1 MFDEWF
7 RRHKERLLAPLA
19 RWLGRF
25 ISPIALTLVG
35 LAVGLGAALAAS
47 RASWRFALALWLLNR
62 LIDGVDGVLARQS
75 DRQSELGGYL
85 DIVCDFAVY
94 AALPLGVALALDTRA
109 AWLASTVL
117 LASWF
122 VNAASWM
129 YLAALLEKRGAGAAA
144 RGEYTSV
151 TMPRGLVAGTETV
164 VFLAL
169 FVMLPSQYVPLAWVM
184 TAGVGVGIGQRIV
197 WAVRE
202 LPSSRR
208 RSR

>member
-7 RRHKERLLAPLA
+7 RKHKERLLAPLA

-25 ISPIALTLVG
+25 MSPLALTLLG
-35 LAVGLGAALAAS
+35 LLVGLGAAVAAS
-47 RASWRFALALWLLNR
+47 RSMWGIALVAWLLNR
-62 LIDGVDGVLARQS
+62 LIDGVDGVLARQ
-75 DRQSELGGYL
+75 RGTQTELGGYL
-85 DIVCDFAVY
+85 DIVCDFIVY
-94 AALPLGVALALDTRA
+94 ASMPLGMALALDSRA
-109 AWLASTVL
+109 AWLASVVL

-129 YLAALLEKRGAGAAA
+129 YLAAVLEKRGAGATA

-169 FVMLPSQYVPLAWVM
+169 FVMVPAQYVPLAWIM
-184 TAGVGVGIGQRIV
+184 AAGVAIGIAQRIR
-197 WAVRE
+197 WAVRNV
-202 LPSSRR
+202 
-208 RSR
+208 

>member
-7 RRHKERLLAPLA
+7 RTHKERLLAPLG
-19 RWLGRF
+19 RWLGAF
-25 ISPIALTLVG
+25 VSPLALTLLG
-35 LAVGLGAALAAS
+35 LLVGLGAAVAAAHAMWRLALAA
-47 RASWRFALALWLLNR
+47 WLLNR
-62 LIDGVDGVLARQS
+62 LIDGVDGVVARQRN
-75 DRQSELGGYL
+75 RQTELGGYL

-94 AALPLGVALALDTRA
+94 AAMPLGMALALDARA

-129 YLAALLEKRGAGAAA
+129 YLAAVLEKRGAGAAA
-144 RGEYTSV
+144 RGEFTSV

-169 FVMLPSQYVPLAWVM
+169 FVILPSQYVPLAWLM
-184 TAGVGVGIGQRIV
+184 AAGVAIGITQRIQ
-197 WAVRE
+197 WAVRH
-202 LPSSRR
+202 L
-208 RSR
+208 